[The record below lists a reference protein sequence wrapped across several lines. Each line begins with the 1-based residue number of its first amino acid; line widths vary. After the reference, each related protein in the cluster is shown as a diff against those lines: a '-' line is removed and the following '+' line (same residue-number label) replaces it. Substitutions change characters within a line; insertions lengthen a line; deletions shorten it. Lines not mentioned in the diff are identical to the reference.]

1 MNGIGDLQ
9 AKISEIAQ
17 RTSAIR
23 SMCLNE
29 ESTKLF
35 LILPVLNALGYD
47 ITDPTVVLPEF
58 AADFRDGISDRVDFA
73 IVTDGVPTIAI
84 ECKKAGTDLAV
95 HRGQLRAYFTAL
107 QSVRLG
113 ILTNGTRFEFFVDC
127 ENANVMDTEPF
138 TTLDLELASK
148 GAIPAETLEILLAVT
163 RANFQPEYI
172 SEIAAT
178 RLIEKRLRGV
188 LVQEIREPSEEL
200 CRLVL
205 RRVGMENLRSYR
217 IATHYSSMV
226 KSAFEEAIV
235 VPVLQH
241 LRQTE
246 ARSNETSAP
255 PDLNSQRIITTDREL
270 AVYRYV
276 QRRLAYL
283 AKDEHQFSAIEQ
295 IQHRDYVGKFA
306 VYYENVRKGR
316 LFDFIE
322 GSNGYD
328 KFIFPEPFGEILTNN
343 IADIDKPLR
352 EVFAQRVREAAPPAG
367 LTTIAQSL
375 ARA

>member
-1 MNGIGDLQ
+1 MNGFGELQ

-17 RTSAIR
+17 RTAAIR

-35 LILPVLNALGYD
+35 LVLPVLNALGYD
-47 ITDPTVVLPEF
+47 ITDPTVVRPEF
-58 AADFRDGISDRVDFA
+58 AADFRDEMSDRVDFA
-73 IVTDGVPTIAI
+73 IMLNGEPVIAI
-84 ECKKAGTDLAV
+84 ECKKAETDLAA

-113 ILTNGTRFEFFVDC
+113 ILTNGSRFEFFVDC
-127 ENANVMDTEPF
+127 ENTNVMDTEPF
-138 TTLDLELASK
+138 ATLDLELAAK
-148 GAIPAETLEILLAVT
+148 GPIPAETIATLVAVT

-172 SEIAAT
+172 SEIAET
-178 RLIEKRLRGV
+178 RLIAKRLRGV
-188 LVQEIREPSEEL
+188 LLQEIREPSEEL

-226 KSAFEEAIV
+226 RTAFEEAIV
-235 VPVLQH
+235 VPVLAH
-241 LRQTE
+241 LKQAMPKTDATTAE
-246 ARSNETSAP
+246 
-255 PDLNSQRIITTDREL
+255 PDMGSQRIITTDREL

-295 IQHRDYVGKFA
+295 VQYRDYVGKFA

-316 LFDFIE
+316 IFDFIE

-328 KFIFPEPFGEILTNN
+328 KFVFPEPFGEILTNN

-352 EVFAQRVREAAPPAG
+352 EVFTQRVRESGPPAI
-367 LTTIAQSL
+367 LTALPQPA